1 MWILNT
7 LPVRAKVKVNY
18 SLILLPLQGVGAYT
32 LIPRP
37 LPWTGCPFRALL
49 FALCSFIMCACFAT
63 FYLAQNRAEIFLYF
77 EHPTREGNK
86 MFVAFL
92 FMPRGKM
99 LSGGRHRLMFY
110 PPQPPDDERK
120 PTMPLFPCLSEGVR
134 VCSFLSLSYRILSF
148 CPTAMG
154 PPSGMPLFL

>member
-1 MWILNT
+1 MSAALRG
-7 LPVRAKVKVNY
+7 LKAQQVQ
-18 SLILLPLQGVGAYT
+18 SQGN
-32 LIPRP
+32 
-37 LPWTGCPFRALL
+37 ALGSGL
-49 FALCSFIMCACFAT
+49 AALSGRVFKIQKKSRTVLSPIAS
-63 FYLAQNRAEIFLYF
+63 YLAQNRAEIFLYF

-99 LSGGRHRLMFY
+99 LSGGRHRMMFY

-120 PTMPLFPCLSEGVR
+120 PTMPSSSLSVRRARVFVSLFP
-134 VCSFLSLSYRILSF
+134 YRILSF

-154 PPSGMPLFL
+154 PPRGMPLFL

>member
-1 MWILNT
+1 MLKILNNDKFTTAQNRHSLVSLKIPILNT
-7 LPVRAKVKVNY
+7 L
-18 SLILLPLQGVGAYT
+18 
-32 LIPRP
+32 
-37 LPWTGCPFRALL
+37 PFRALL

-120 PTMPLFPCLSEGVR
+120 PTMPLFLCQSEGC
-134 VCSFLSLSYRILSF
+134 VCSFLSSLIVF
-148 CPTAMG
+148 
-154 PPSGMPLFL
+154 